1 MMARIMKRLLISI
14 LVVIASLGAWKA
26 RLLGQDRTHNRPGE
40 WTTYGGDLTS
50 TRYSPLDQIN
60 KDNFNRLEVAWRFKT
75 DSLGPRPEFNFQS
88 TPLMVDGIVYS
99 TAGSRR
105 DVVALDG
112 ATGEMIWM
120 HSENEGKRGEAAPR
134 QLSGRGLAY
143 WTDGR
148 EGRVVYVTPGYR
160 MIALDAK
167 TGVPVAGFGN
177 KGVVDL
183 KMDDDQPIDPITG
196 EMGLHATPIIAK
208 DVIVVGAAHLAGGQP
223 KSKTHEKGFIRGY
236 DARTGKRLWIFH
248 TIPSPGEFGN
258 DTWERDSWSYT
269 GNAGV
274 WAQMTVDEDLGMV
287 YLPVELPTGDYY
299 GGNRP
304 GSGLFGES
312 LVALDLKT
320 GQRKWHYQLVH
331 HGIWDMD
338 IPCAPILAEI
348 TVDGRPIK
356 AIAQI
361 TKQGWVYVF
370 DRTNGKPV
378 WPIVER
384 PVEKG
389 TVPGEWY
396 SPTQP
401 FVTKPPAFDR
411 QGVSP
416 DDLID
421 FTPELH
427 AEALKLAARY
437 KLGPI
442 FTPPVVSNLDGPLAT
457 LILPSV
463 TGGANWQGGALDPQT
478 NMLYVYSVT
487 SISAVGLV
495 AADPAR
501 SDFGYVQGTARAA
514 NATTSAGGAAGAG
527 GATGRD
533 GANGRTAGAGSAP
546 DGGAGRGQAGRG
558 AGAAAGGGGAGGEG
572 GVGLT
577 VQGLPLVKPP
587 YGRITAYDLN
597 KGDIV
602 WQIAHGETPDNI
614 KNHPA
619 LKGLTIP
626 RTGRPGRIGVLVTKT
641 LTIAGEG
648 GYATQANGQRG
659 AMLRAY
665 DKATGQEVGA
675 VYMSA
680 PQTGSPMTYLLNGKQ
695 YLVVSTSGA
704 NTPGELVAFK
714 LP

>member
-1 MMARIMKRLLISI
+1 MMARIMRRIPSSI
-14 LVVIASLGAWKA
+14 LVVIAMLAVWNAG
-26 RLLGQDRTHNRPGE
+26 LLGQDRAHNKPGE
-40 WTTYGGDLTS
+40 WTTYGGDLAS
-50 TRYSPLDQIN
+50 SRYSPLDQID
-60 KDNFNRLEVAWRFKT
+60 KDNFAKLEVAWRFKT

-99 TAGSRR
+99 TGGSRR
-105 DVVALDG
+105 AVVALDG

-148 EGRVVYVTPGYR
+148 EGRIVYVTPGYR

-167 TGVPVAGFGN
+167 TGVPVAGFGTN
-177 KGVVDL
+177 GVVDL
-183 KMDDDQPIDPITG
+183 KQDDDQVIDPITG

-208 DVIVVGAAHLAGGQP
+208 DVIVVGAAHLAGGTP
-223 KSKTHEKGFIRGY
+223 RSKTHEKGFIRGY
-236 DARTGKRLWIFH
+236 DTRTGKRLWIFH

-258 DTWERDSWSYT
+258 DTWLRDSWSYT

-274 WAQMTVDEDLGMV
+274 WAQMTVDEDLGMI
-287 YLPVELPTGDYY
+287 YLPVELPTGDYF

-338 IPCAPILAEI
+338 IPCAPILADI
-348 TVDGRPIK
+348 TVDGRAIK

-378 WPIVER
+378 WPIEER

-401 FVTKPPAFDR
+401 FVTRPPAFDR
-411 QGVSP
+411 QGVTP

-442 FTPPVVSNLDGPLAT
+442 FTPPVVSNVDGPLAT
-457 LILPSV
+457 MILPSV

-487 SISAVGLV
+487 SISPVGLV

-514 NATTSAGGAAGAG
+514 GATTTAAGGGRGAAGG
-527 GATGRD
+527 GR
-533 GANGRTAGAGSAP
+533 
-546 DGGAGRGQAGRG
+546 
-558 AGAAAGGGGAGGEG
+558 GAAAGGGGGGEG
-572 GVGLT
+572 GAGLS

-587 YGRITAYDLN
+587 YGRITAIDLN
-597 KGDIV
+597 KGAIA
-602 WQIAHGETPDNI
+602 WQIAHGDTPDNI
-614 KNHPA
+614 KNNAA

-648 GYATQANGQRG
+648 GFATQTNGQRG
-659 AMLRAY
+659 ALLRAY
-665 DKATGQEVGA
+665 DKATGQDAGA
-675 VYMSA
+675 VYMPA
-680 PQTGSPMTYLLNGKQ
+680 PQTGSPMTYSLNGKQ
-695 YLVVSTSGA
+695 YIVVSISGG
-704 NTPGELVAFK
+704 NYPGELLAFK